1 VWWKLKAIGPP
12 LLLVKKMQPR
22 RTADFVRNKTK
33 ITLLFASPFPSIWN
47 NIMTKLMNVLL
58 YLHIRIAAVSCA
70 AVVCYL
76 ESQEHRQRI
85 VL

>member
-1 VWWKLKAIGPP
+1 MFADDYTHCRLAVWWKLKAIGPP

-58 YLHIRIAAVSCA
+58 YLHIRIPVQ
-70 AVVCYL
+70 L
-76 ESQEHRQRI
+76 
-85 VL
+85 